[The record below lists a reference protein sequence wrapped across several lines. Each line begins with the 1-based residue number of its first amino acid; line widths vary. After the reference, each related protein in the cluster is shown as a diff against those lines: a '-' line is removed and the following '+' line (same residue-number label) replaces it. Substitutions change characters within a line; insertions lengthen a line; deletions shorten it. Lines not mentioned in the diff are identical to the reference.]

1 MKTTVSSKGQIVV
14 PAEFRR
20 QDGIESGQEFEVERQ
35 GAGVYLLTAREPAK
49 SQGLVDLLL
58 SCPVKDWYVP
68 VPSESSD
75 RINPP
80 DWCDRQTPTCKSSS
94 HEPPVRRRVALSVI
108 LFERAAGQ

>member
-14 PAEFRR
+14 PATFRR
-20 QDGIESGQEFEVERQ
+20 QDGIEP
-35 GAGVYLLTAREPAK
+35 LTAREPAK
-49 SQGLVDLLL
+49 NQGLVDMLL

-80 DWCDRQTPTCKSSS
+80 DW
-94 HEPPVRRRVALSVI
+94 
-108 LFERAAGQ
+108 

>member
-68 VPSESSD
+68 V
-75 RINPP
+75 RY
-80 DWCDRQTPTCKSSS
+80 
-94 HEPPVRRRVALSVI
+94 VAACA
-108 LFERAAGQ
+108 ERAAATSFADGGTKGLLPGEYRRAGRGQAFT